1 MNFEITLVI
10 ILIIIGSVIA
20 LELNDL
26 LSCVISVGVA
36 GYGLSVI
43 FLLLGAPDLAI
54 TQIVAEILALVILIR
69 ATLER
74 DTTRM
79 TGVRAVMLAL
89 VAVFSIGTLLYFAS
103 ISLARLPAFGSP
115 IMKVSSEYIART
127 LSGVGAANA
136 VSAIILDFRAID
148 TLGEVTALF
157 TAAVAVVAIMRKS
170 ARKPREERD

>member
-1 MNFEITLVI
+1 MNLEITLVI

-20 LELNDL
+20 LELKDL

-79 TGVRAVMLAL
+79 TGFRAVMLAL

-127 LSGVGAANA
+127 LSGVGAANV

-170 ARKPREERD
+170 ARKPREEPD